1 MRGPNSSLYW
11 DTVDNR
17 TGYGPP
23 APYANLSI
31 AATATAYSKPV
42 DLNGIWTYTVQVV
55 LAGATTPVA
64 TLKLQGSND
73 SLDDPNGNA
82 IRTGVEGIPLGSG
95 MVWTDIAGSSVSV
108 SANGNWVWNAADVG
122 YEWVRV
128 VYTYSSGTG
137 GTLTGRIKCKGPT

>member
-42 DLNGIWTYTVQVV
+42 NLNGIWTYTVQVV
-55 LAGATTPVA
+55 LSGATTPVA
-64 TLKLQGSND
+64 SLALQGSCD
-73 SLDDPNGNA
+73 SLDDPNSNA
-82 IRTGVEGIPLGSG
+82 VRTGVEGVPLASG
-95 MVWTDIAGSSVSV
+95 MVWAEIDGSAVAV
-108 SANGNWVWNAADVG
+108 AANGTFVWNVADAG

-128 VYTYSSGTG
+128 VYTYTSGTG
-137 GTLTGRIKCKGPT
+137 GTLIGRIKGKGPT